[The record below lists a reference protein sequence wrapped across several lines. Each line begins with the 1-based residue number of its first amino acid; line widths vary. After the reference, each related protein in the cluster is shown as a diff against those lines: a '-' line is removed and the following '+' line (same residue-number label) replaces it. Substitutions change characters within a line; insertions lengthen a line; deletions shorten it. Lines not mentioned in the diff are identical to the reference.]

1 MNWNKTGL
9 VLLLLANLTALVLA
23 SLTVMQI
30 QHTADNSLPTGIIA
44 KIYPQTD
51 EYQPVMGTIQGSRTP
66 RIVYTLTNEA
76 ALEGVTVPI
85 ITKAIWGQIDT
96 QHTTKTGAV
105 PFSARDLKI
114 WPTGTKEWN
123 WNETGTR
130 HNPGIQPA
138 DMQEFLHSVDIVI
151 LTRGVQSVLQV
162 PQETVDY
169 AVAQGKTVLIGE
181 TPVMIDVYNCLV
193 QQGKRV
199 GGLFHSTC

>member
-1 MNWNKTGL
+1 MNWNKIGLVLTGL
-9 VLLLLANLTALVLA
+9 VLFLLA
-23 SLTVMQI
+23 SLTVVQI
-30 QHTADNSLPTGIIA
+30 QHTADDSLPTGIIA

-51 EYQPVMGTIQGSRTP
+51 EYQPVMGTIQSPRTP
-66 RIVYTLTNEA
+66 QIVYALTNKV
-76 ALEGVTVPI
+76 ALAHITAPI

-96 QHTTKTGAV
+96 QHKTKIGAV
-105 PFSARDLKI
+105 QFSARDLKI

-138 DMQEFLHSVDIVI
+138 DMQEFLNNVDIVI

-162 PQETVDY
+162 PQKTIDY
-169 AVAQGKTVLIGE
+169 AVAQGKIVLIGE
-181 TPVMIDVYNCLV
+181 TPVMIDVYNCLI